1 MIIQTSLGRS
11 TNPETV
17 TKPCQDQHQQQQQP
31 GEDMEKDLEE
41 AGQQL
46 RDQQL
51 KMGLIKVKVI

>member
-1 MIIQTSLGRS
+1 MITPTSLARS
-11 TNPETV
+11 TNPEAEM
-17 TKPCQDQHQQQQQP
+17 KPRQDQQQQP
-31 GEDMEKDLEE
+31 GGDMEKDSEE